1 MKKLVEDWVFY
12 AESDLKTAEIL
23 IKDEYLMTN
32 IIVFHCQ
39 QAIEKYLKAFLV
51 DNNVPIIKTHDLI
64 KVNDM
69 VKEIKDLGIDEKKL
83 MIVKQV
89 FSESKYPGDL
99 GLLPDGLP
107 TDKQA
112 SEFIEYAR
120 EVKAIISKALN
131 P

>member
-23 IKDEYLMTN
+23 IKDEDPMTN
-32 IIVFHCQ
+32 IITFHCQ

-51 DNNVPIIKTHDLI
+51 DHDVPIVKTHDLI
-64 KVNDM
+64 KLNNM
-69 VKEIKDLGIDEKKL
+69 VREIKDLGIDEKKL

-89 FSESKYPGDL
+89 FSESKYPGDF

-107 TDKQA
+107 SDKQA
-112 SEFIEYAR
+112 CEFIEYAK
-120 EVKAIISKALN
+120 EVKAIISKELN